1 MCYANLRI
9 LLACQGA
16 AGFSELYAKVM
27 PKEDSDAMSSGDG
40 IRIEFTSVPDEAKK
54 FLRNT
59 LLGKPATP

>member
-1 MCYANLRI
+1 
-9 LLACQGA
+9 
-16 AGFSELYAKVM
+16 M
-27 PKEDSDAMSSGDG
+27 PKEDSDAMSSDDG